1 PDDKIIMDLKVN
13 KDQAVFDARFT
24 VPSIDTKKVETQVL
38 VDNGE
43 TVVLGGVYEQTK
55 STGSSR
61 VPFFGDLPYVGFL
74 FKTTKNVDNKQ
85 ELLIFVTPKI
95 IKDSLKF

>member
-1 PDDKIIMDLKVN
+1 MDLKIN
-13 KDQAVFDARFT
+13 KDQPVFDPRFT

-43 TVVLGGVYEQTK
+43 TVVLGGVYEQDK
-55 STGSSR
+55 SEGSSR

-74 FKTTKNVDNKQ
+74 FKTTKNVDTKK
-85 ELLIFVTPKI
+85 ELLVFITPKI
-95 IKDSLKF
+95 IKDSLNF